1 MSIVVLLQII
11 STFLLTG
18 LSWYVQL
25 VHYPLFHFVS
35 SSEFHQFH
43 KAHVIRTN
51 VMVLSLLPIEI
62 ITTCLTAL
70 YGFPGLTHTQWMFGA
85 VLLLGIC
92 LLTVTVQMPIHNK
105 LSNEKSKDDIEKL
118 TRSHWIR
125 TALWSLRLALLC
137 VCLLHHFT

>member
-1 MSIVVLLQII
+1 MAIVVLMQIV

-35 SSEFHQFH
+35 ASEFHQFH
-43 KAHVIRTN
+43 KAHVSRTN
-51 VMVLSLLPIEI
+51 VIVLTLLPIEI
-62 ITTCLTAL
+62 VTTCITAV
-70 YGFPGLTHTQWMFGA
+70 YGFPGLTHAQWILGG

-92 LLTVTVQMPIHNK
+92 LLTITVQMPLHTK
-105 LSNEKSKDDIEKL
+105 LSTQKSEDNIEKL

-137 VCLLHHFT
+137 VCLLRYLR